1 MANPI
6 AAAVGTRLERYREIA
21 SVLSRHGLSFIIG
34 ATGLDR
40 FEPAAQEQARATN
53 PENLRRALEELGPTF
68 VKLGQLLS
76 TRSDILPPDYLSE
89 LAKLQDRAPAVP
101 APVIKRLIVE
111 ELGDQ
116 PDKVFASFQ
125 LKPLASA
132 SIGQAHLATLHDG
145 TEVVVKVQ
153 RPDIATNIAIDLEIL
168 HTLAVRASRQWKL
181 AADYNITGITDEFAR
196 TLREELDYTHEGRNA
211 ETFAANFDGDE
222 TIRIPRVFWDTS
234 TTRVLTLERITGIKV
249 DDLAAL
255 DAAGIDRS
263 AVITNAVDAI
273 AQMIFVD
280 GVFHADPHPGNLFVE
295 PGERIGLIDFGM
307 VGQIDDA
314 LRGQLAD
321 LFMALSRHDP
331 DRMASALTA
340 LSSSKKSIDQDSLRA
355 DLVGFIDIYRGKGL
369 GEVDMA
375 ALINKLL
382 AVLRHNRLQLQ
393 PSIVMLLRML
403 LMVEGMGVLLDPSF
417 SLGDALRPYAT
428 KLALSKF
435 SPAAIAKRLAAAG
448 LEAAE
453 LGIELP
459 DKIRKVFDVI
469 DRNGIEVHLRA
480 SELDPL
486 VARVEKVGNRVV
498 AGVIAAAFIRG
509 IGELAVGDSK
519 RFGHWSGPLMGIGL
533 GASGALS
540 AYIALTSLQKRRRG

>member
-1 MANPI
+1 M

-40 FEPAAQEQARATN
+40 FEPAAQEQTRASN

-68 VKLGQLLS
+68 VKLGQVLS
-76 TRSDILPPDYLSE
+76 TRSDVLPPAYLTE
-89 LAKLQDRAPAVP
+89 LAKLQDRAPVVP
-101 APVIKRLIVE
+101 AAVIKRLIVE

-211 ETFAANFDGDE
+211 ETFAANFAGDD
-222 TIRIPRVFWDTS
+222 TIQIPRVFWDTS

-249 DDLAAL
+249 DDLVAL
-255 DAAGIDRS
+255 DAAGIDRRGI
-263 AVITNAVDAI
+263 VVHAVDAI
-273 AQMIFVD
+273 AQMVFVD

-295 PGERIGLIDFGM
+295 ASGRIGLIDFGM
-307 VGQIDDA
+307 VGQIDDT

-331 DRMASALTA
+331 DRMASALMA
-340 LSSSKKSIDQDSLRA
+340 LSSSKSSIDQESLRA

-369 GEVDMA
+369 GEVDTA

-403 LMVEGMGVLLDPSF
+403 LMVEGMGVLLDPTF
-417 SLGDALRPYAT
+417 NLGDALKPYAT

-435 SPAAIAKRLAAAG
+435 SPAAIARRLAAAG

-486 VARVEKVGNRVV
+486 VARVERVGNRVV

-509 IGELAVGDSK
+509 IGELAVSDRK

-540 AYIALTSLQKRRRG
+540 AYIALTSMRRRRQN